1 MSLNT
6 LNMITSFHL
15 YGVFALGMTSARYTP
30 SPTRRSQQCDQQS
43 LEKSRQNR
51 RDREASCLFHD
62 GVTALL

>member
-1 MSLNT
+1 
-6 LNMITSFHL
+6 
-15 YGVFALGMTSARYTP
+15 MTSARYTP